1 MSGKQAMRDLHDCDA
16 NIATRIK
23 DNLYFLLNQINVY
36 LQTIRK
42 RSHDSR

>member
-1 MSGKQAMRDLHDCDA
+1 MSGKQAMRDLHGCDA
-16 NIATRIK
+16 NIATESK
-23 DNLYFLLNQINVY
+23 ANLYFLLNQTNVY